1 VMSNEPEQTTPPSDQ
16 PEGQTAE
23 TPEYREISHG
33 ELKEILEQH
42 RKWVETG
49 EKEGE
54 QASLDNANLQKA
66 FLWKANL
73 QKAGLGHT
81 NLQETHLG
89 LANLRKAELGGA
101 NLQKANL
108 IGANLQKAFLCK
120 ANLQKAAFNGTN
132 LREANLQD
140 ADLTDATGLLAGQLA
155 GANVSGAELP
165 EDIAKFDGLVYVE
178 EISKKAGKL
187 FISMLLGCVYA
198 WLTIATT
205 TDVALLTNSSSSP
218 LPVIQAKIPIAGFYW
233 AAPLILF
240 SLFVWFHFYL
250 QRFWEGLAE
259 LPAIFPDG
267 KPLDKKAYPWLLN
280 CLVRPHFTLLRTPRP
295 PLSRLMVG
303 ISIILA
309 WWVVPLTFVFF
320 WLRYLPRHHWE
331 GTIEHSLLLVV
342 ACVFAGWSQGLA
354 KKTLRGQERPS
365 LDLAKNWMSRKLW
378 TSLGQR
384 SWKMAFLGLGVVLFT
399 VVVSDGAI
407 NGVSPLQA
415 ELNKERAEQEQT
427 AEEKQAAEKNKK
439 SEEKQDGPLTQ
450 VRAWYQ
456 ARIPD
461 FLTSLPLIQARAFAN
476 FKEQEVSTRP
486 ANWFLNLDVELVRIV
501 TGAQLQEENL
511 RGVNAEQAFL
521 MKADLRGANLT
532 EANLRN
538 ANLEKA
544 NLERAHLEEANL
556 RGAHLE
562 EANLYLAHLEKAM
575 LGQAHL
581 EEANLRGAH
590 LEEANLY
597 LAHLEEANL
606 SNAHLQKAILA
617 GAHLEAADLSNAHLQ
632 KAILEAANL
641 EQANLYGANL
651 QEASLAEANLQ
662 QANLGFANLNGAKKL
677 TQAQLN
683 QACVDELTK
692 LPKGLTR
699 PKPCSKEELRRIL

>member
-1 VMSNEPEQTTPPSDQ
+1 MSNEPEQTAPPSDQ

-108 IGANLQKAFLCK
+108 IGANLQKADLGQ

-320 WLRYLPRHHWE
+320 WLHNEQSNQQLQTPSTQNNHGVKEE
-331 GTIEHSLLLVV
+331 G
-342 ACVFAGWSQGLA
+342 F
-354 KKTLRGQERPS
+354 K
-365 LDLAKNWMSRKLW
+365 
-378 TSLGQR
+378 
-384 SWKMAFLGLGVVLFT
+384 
-399 VVVSDGAI
+399 
-407 NGVSPLQA
+407 
-415 ELNKERAEQEQT
+415 LNKPM
-427 AEEKQAAEKNKK
+427 
-439 SEEKQDGPLTQ
+439 G
-450 VRAWYQ
+450 
-456 ARIPD
+456 
-461 FLTSLPLIQARAFAN
+461 
-476 FKEQEVSTRP
+476 
-486 ANWFLNLDVELVRIV
+486 
-501 TGAQLQEENL
+501 
-511 RGVNAEQAFL
+511 
-521 MKADLRGANLT
+521 
-532 EANLRN
+532 
-538 ANLEKA
+538 KA
-544 NLERAHLEEANL
+544 N
-556 RGAHLE
+556 
-562 EANLYLAHLEKAM
+562 
-575 LGQAHL
+575 
-581 EEANLRGAH
+581 
-590 LEEANLY
+590 
-597 LAHLEEANL
+597 
-606 SNAHLQKAILA
+606 
-617 GAHLEAADLSNAHLQ
+617 
-632 KAILEAANL
+632 
-641 EQANLYGANL
+641 
-651 QEASLAEANLQ
+651 
-662 QANLGFANLNGAKKL
+662 
-677 TQAQLN
+677 
-683 QACVDELTK
+683 
-692 LPKGLTR
+692 
-699 PKPCSKEELRRIL
+699 